1 MTIAELIERVRRYE
15 PAADAQRLTRVY
27 ELAVAAHQGQ
37 RRASGESYVEHPLAV
52 AGILADLEVDHQ
64 TIAAALLHDVV
75 EDTSVT
81 SEQVTAQFGD
91 EVARL
96 VDGVTKLT
104 RIPYQSKEDA
114 QVENLRKMFLAM
126 AKDIRVIIIKLAD
139 RLHNMRTLASLPPP
153 KQQAIARETLDIYA
167 PIAHRL
173 GIWKI
178 KWEIEDEC
186 LRYLDPSSYHDIVER
201 VAKTRREREADVEKA
216 IARLRDEFKELKINA
231 EIQGR
236 PKHFYSIYSKISK
249 GRDFSTIYDLTA
261 IRIIVDTVKDCYAA
275 LGAVHAMWTPLPGRF
290 KDYIAMPKPNM
301 YQSLH
306 TTVVGPSGDPLEIQ
320 IRTWEMHRTSE
331 YGIAAHWRYKEGGK
345 ADQYENKLSWLR
357 ALLEWQKDMRDSRVF
372 MENLKLD
379 LFDSQVFVFSPRGD
393 VYSVPAGGTPLDFAY
408 QVHTD
413 VGNHCVGAKINGR
426 IVPLDYAMQNGDI
439 CEILVNKSS
448 GRPSLDWLSIVKT
461 SSAKHKIK
469 QWFRKERREEN
480 VLAGQEALEQELAR
494 AGVRTDVAR
503 GALLERIA
511 SRLNYATPTDL
522 YAAIGFGDASAQA
535 VANRVRDEV
544 KHDNVVDLTKIGRK
558 PALRKSPR
566 RTSGVRIAGVDDV
579 LVRLS
584 KCCSPV
590 PGRSDHRVRHDRP
603 RRERPSRR
611 LPQRGLHE
619 RDPRADSP
627 GAVGRRRRPYA
638 LRRHRSRGRRPFAA
652 APRHHGGLCRAQDAG
667 QLGER
672 AGAQRRRSGRELD
685 GADSRPR
692 SSAQAAHQD
701 RNAQERPPRLSRYE
715 ARAHGAL
722 GGVSN
727 AHFVVPAIAAFAAGA
742 MNSVAGGGSFLSFPA
757 LLFAGVP
764 ADFGQRNEQCGDVG
778 RHHRERARLPR
789 RSHRASG
796 AFAAGGLRERRRF
809 ADRRVRCFSSRRRH
823 SSNA

>member
-1 MTIAELIERVRRYE
+1 MTITELIERVRRYD
-15 PAADAQRLTRVY
+15 ASADAEALMRGY
-27 ELAVAAHQGQ
+27 EVAVAAHEGQ
-37 RRASGESYVEHPLAV
+37 RRASGESFIEHPLAV
-52 AGILADLEVDHQ
+52 AGILADLEMDHQ

-75 EDTSVT
+75 EDTSIT
-81 SEQVTAQFGD
+81 NEQVTAQFGD
-91 EVARL
+91 EISRL

-139 RLHNMRTLASLPPP
+139 RLHNMRTLASLPLP
-153 KQQAIARETLDIYA
+153 KQQGIARETLDIYA

-186 LRYLDPSSYHDIVER
+186 LRYLDPDGFRDIVER
-201 VAKTRREREADVEKA
+201 VAKTRREREADVEQA
-216 IARLRDEFKELKINA
+216 IARLRDEFKALKVNA

-249 GRDFSTIYDLTA
+249 GREFSTIYDLTA

-320 IRTWEMHRTSE
+320 IRTWDMHRTGE

-345 ADQYENKLSWLR
+345 ADQFENKLSWLR

-379 LFDSQVFVFSPRGD
+379 LFDSQVFIFSPRGD
-393 VYSVPAGGTPLDFAY
+393 VYSIPAGGTPLDFAY

-413 VGNHCVGAKINGR
+413 VGNHCVGAKVNGR

-494 AGVRTDVAR
+494 AGLRTDVAR
-503 GALLERIA
+503 GELLGRIA

-535 VANRVRDEV
+535 VVNRVRDEL
-544 KHDNVVDLTKIGRK
+544 KHDNVVDLTKIGRR
-558 PALRKSPR
+558 PTPRKGVR
-566 RTSGVRIAGVDDV
+566 RSSGVRIAGVDDV

-590 PGRSDHRVRHDRP
+590 PGDPIIGYVTIGRGVSVHRADCPNVAYMNATPERILQAQWIDDAGLTHGVDVEVEADDRSQLLQDIMAVFSGLKTQVSSVNARVRRDGVAVASLTVQIRDLDHLHKLLTKLETLKNVR
-603 RRERPSRR
+603 RVYRVTKRERT
-611 LPQRGLHE
+611 
-619 RDPRADSP
+619 
-627 GAVGRRRRPYA
+627 A
-638 LRRHRSRGRRPFAA
+638 L
-652 APRHHGGLCRAQDAG
+652 
-667 QLGER
+667 
-672 AGAQRRRSGRELD
+672 
-685 GADSRPR
+685 
-692 SSAQAAHQD
+692 
-701 RNAQERPPRLSRYE
+701 
-715 ARAHGAL
+715 
-722 GGVSN
+722 
-727 AHFVVPAIAAFAAGA
+727 
-742 MNSVAGGGSFLSFPA
+742 
-757 LLFAGVP
+757 
-764 ADFGQRNEQCGDVG
+764 
-778 RHHRERARLPR
+778 
-789 RSHRASG
+789 
-796 AFAAGGLRERRRF
+796 
-809 ADRRVRCFSSRRRH
+809 
-823 SSNA
+823 

>member
-1 MTIAELIERVRRYE
+1 MTITELIERVRRYDTS
-15 PAADAQRLTRVY
+15 ADAEALMRGY
-27 ELAVAAHQGQ
+27 EVAVAAHEGQ
-37 RRASGESYVEHPLAV
+37 RRASGGSFIEHPLAV
-52 AGILADLEVDHQ
+52 AGILADLEMDHK

-75 EDTSVT
+75 EDTSIT
-81 SEQVTAQFGD
+81 TEQVTAQFGD
-91 EVARL
+91 EISRL

-139 RLHNMRTLASLPPP
+139 RLHNMRTLASLPAS

-186 LRYLDPSSYHDIVER
+186 LRYLDPAGYHDIVER
-201 VAKTRREREADVEKA
+201 VAKTRREREADVEKS
-216 IARLRDEFKELKINA
+216 ITRLRDEFKELKVNA

-249 GRDFSTIYDLTA
+249 GREFSTIYDLTA
-261 IRIIVDTVKDCYAA
+261 IRIIVDSVKDCYAA

-306 TTVVGPSGDPLEIQ
+306 TTVVGPSGEPLEIQ
-320 IRTWEMHRTSE
+320 IRTWDMHRTGE

-345 ADQYENKLSWLR
+345 ADQFENKLSWLR

-379 LFDSQVFVFSPRGD
+379 LFDSQVFAFSPRGD
-393 VYSVPAGGTPLDFAY
+393 VYSIPAGGTPLDFAY

-413 VGNHCVGAKINGR
+413 VGNHCVGAKVNGR

-494 AGVRTDVAR
+494 AGLRTDVAR
-503 GALLERIA
+503 GELLGRIA

-535 VANRVRDEV
+535 VVNRVRDEL
-544 KHDNVVDLTKIGRK
+544 KHDNVVDLTKIGRR
-558 PALRKSPR
+558 PTPRKGVR
-566 RTSGVRIAGVDDV
+566 RSSGVRIAGVDDV

-590 PGRSDHRVRHDRP
+590 PGDPIIGYVTIGRGVSVHRADCPNVAYMNATPERILQAQWIDDAGLTHGVDVEVEADDRSQLLQDIMAVFSGLKTQVSSVNARVRKDGVAVASLTVQIRDLDHLHKLLTKLETLKNVR
-603 RRERPSRR
+603 RVYRVTKRERT
-611 LPQRGLHE
+611 
-619 RDPRADSP
+619 
-627 GAVGRRRRPYA
+627 A
-638 LRRHRSRGRRPFAA
+638 L
-652 APRHHGGLCRAQDAG
+652 
-667 QLGER
+667 
-672 AGAQRRRSGRELD
+672 
-685 GADSRPR
+685 
-692 SSAQAAHQD
+692 
-701 RNAQERPPRLSRYE
+701 
-715 ARAHGAL
+715 
-722 GGVSN
+722 
-727 AHFVVPAIAAFAAGA
+727 
-742 MNSVAGGGSFLSFPA
+742 
-757 LLFAGVP
+757 
-764 ADFGQRNEQCGDVG
+764 
-778 RHHRERARLPR
+778 
-789 RSHRASG
+789 
-796 AFAAGGLRERRRF
+796 
-809 ADRRVRCFSSRRRH
+809 
-823 SSNA
+823 

>member
-15 PAADAQRLTRVY
+15 PSADGEWLTRVY
-27 ELAVAAHQGQ
+27 ELATAAHQGQ
-37 RRASGESYVEHPLAV
+37 RRASGESYIEHPLAV
-52 AGILADLEVDHQ
+52 AGILTDLEVDHQ

-75 EDTSVT
+75 EDTSIT
-81 SEQVTAQFGD
+81 SEQVSAQFGD

-96 VDGVTKLT
+96 VEGVTKLT

-139 RLHNMRTLASLPPP
+139 RLHNMRTLGSLPAA

-186 LRYLDPSSYHDIVER
+186 LRYLDQSSYAEIVEL

-236 PKHFYSIYSKISK
+236 PKHFYSIYSKIST

-345 ADQYENKLSWLR
+345 ADQFENKLSWLR

-379 LFDSQVFVFSPRGD
+379 LFDTQVFVFSPRGD
-393 VYSVPAGGTPLDFAY
+393 VYSIPAGGTPLDFAY

-413 VGNHCVGAKINGR
+413 VGNHCVGAKVNGR

-480 VLAGQEALEQELAR
+480 VLAGEEALEQELAR
-494 AGVRTDVAR
+494 AGLRTDVAR

-511 SRLNYATPTDL
+511 ARLNYASPTDL

-535 VANRVRDEV
+535 VANRVREEF

-558 PALRKSPR
+558 PAPRKSPR
-566 RTSGVRIAGVDDV
+566 RSSGVRIAGVDDV
-579 LVRLS
+579 MVRLS

-590 PGRSDHRVRHDRP
+590 PGDPIIGYVTIGRGVSVHRADCPNVAYMNATPERILQSQWIDDAGLTHGVDIEVEADDRSQLVQDIMAVFAELKTQVSSVNARVRKDGVAVTSLTVQIRDLDHLHKLLTKLETLKNVR
-603 RRERPSRR
+603 RVYRVTKRERT
-611 LPQRGLHE
+611 
-619 RDPRADSP
+619 
-627 GAVGRRRRPYA
+627 A
-638 LRRHRSRGRRPFAA
+638 L
-652 APRHHGGLCRAQDAG
+652 
-667 QLGER
+667 
-672 AGAQRRRSGRELD
+672 
-685 GADSRPR
+685 
-692 SSAQAAHQD
+692 
-701 RNAQERPPRLSRYE
+701 
-715 ARAHGAL
+715 
-722 GGVSN
+722 
-727 AHFVVPAIAAFAAGA
+727 
-742 MNSVAGGGSFLSFPA
+742 
-757 LLFAGVP
+757 
-764 ADFGQRNEQCGDVG
+764 
-778 RHHRERARLPR
+778 
-789 RSHRASG
+789 
-796 AFAAGGLRERRRF
+796 
-809 ADRRVRCFSSRRRH
+809 
-823 SSNA
+823 

>member
-15 PAADAQRLTRVY
+15 PSADGEWLTRVY
-27 ELAVAAHQGQ
+27 ELATAAHQGQ
-37 RRASGESYVEHPLAV
+37 RRVSGESYIEHPLAV

-75 EDTSVT
+75 EDTSIT
-81 SEQVTAQFGD
+81 SEQVSAQFGD

-96 VDGVTKLT
+96 VEGVTKLT

-139 RLHNMRTLASLPPP
+139 RLHNMRTLGSLTPA

-186 LRYLDPSSYHDIVER
+186 LRYLDQSSYAEIVEL
-201 VAKTRREREADVEKA
+201 VAKTRREREADVEKS

-236 PKHFYSIYSKISK
+236 PKHFYSIYSKIST

-345 ADQYENKLSWLR
+345 ADQFENKLSWLR

-379 LFDSQVFVFSPRGD
+379 LFDTQVFVFSPRGD
-393 VYSVPAGGTPLDFAY
+393 VYSIAAGGTPLDFAY

-413 VGNHCVGAKINGR
+413 VGNHCVGAKVNGR

-480 VLAGQEALEQELAR
+480 VLAGEEALEQELAR
-494 AGVRTDVAR
+494 AGLRTDVAR

-511 SRLNYATPTDL
+511 ARLNYCEPDRSLRCNWVRRRVGASRRQSGARGVQARQRRRSYEDRSQTR
-522 YAAIGFGDASAQA
+522 AAQEPPPFQRRSHRRRRRRHGA
-535 VANRVRDEV
+535 
-544 KHDNVVDLTKIGRK
+544 
-558 PALRKSPR
+558 ALK
-566 RTSGVRIAGVDDV
+566 VLLAG
-579 LVRLS
+579 
-584 KCCSPV
+584 
-590 PGRSDHRVRHDRP
+590 PGRPDHRLRYHRP
-603 RRERPSRR
+603 RRERAPRR
-611 LPQRGLHE
+611 LSERRVHE
-619 RDPRADSP
+619 CDA
-627 GAVGRRRRPYA
+627 GAHLTVAVARRCRPHA
-638 LRRHRSRGRRPFAA
+638 RRRHRGRSRRPFAA
-652 APRHHGGLCRAQDAG
+652 GPRHHGRLRGAQDASEF
-667 QLGER
+667 GER
-672 AGAQRRRSGRELD
+672 ARAQGRRRGHEPYRTD
-685 GADSRPR
+685 TRSR
-692 SSAQAAHQD
+692 S
-701 RNAQERPPRLSRYE
+701 
-715 ARAHGAL
+715 
-722 GGVSN
+722 
-727 AHFVVPAIAAFAAGA
+727 FA
-742 MNSVAGGGSFLSFPA
+742 
-757 LLFAGVP
+757 
-764 ADFGQRNEQCGDVG
+764 
-778 RHHRERARLPR
+778 
-789 RSHRASG
+789 
-796 AFAAGGLRERRRF
+796 
-809 ADRRVRCFSSRRRH
+809 
-823 SSNA
+823 

>member
-1 MTIAELIERVRRYE
+1 MTISELIERVRSYD
-15 PAADAQRLTRVY
+15 PSADGDGGLMRAY
-27 ELAVAAHQGQ
+27 ELADAAHQGQ
-37 RRASGESYVEHPLAV
+37 RRASGESYIEHPLAV
-52 AGILADLEVDHQ
+52 AAILAGLEMDHK

-75 EDTSVT
+75 EDTSIT
-81 SEQVTAQFGD
+81 AEQVSAQFGE

-96 VDGVTKLT
+96 VEGVTKLT

-139 RLHNMRTLASLPPP
+139 RLHNMRTLASLPVS

-186 LRYLDPSSYHDIVER
+186 LRYLEPASFHDIVER
-201 VAKTRREREADVEKA
+201 VAKTRREREADVEQA
-216 IARLRDEFKELKINA
+216 IARLRDEFKELKVNA

-261 IRIIVDTVKDCYAA
+261 IRIIVDSVKDCYAA

-320 IRTWEMHRTSE
+320 IRTWEMHRTGE

-345 ADQYENKLSWLR
+345 ADQFENKLSWLR

-393 VYSVPAGGTPLDFAY
+393 VYSIVAGGTPLDFAY

-413 VGNHCVGAKINGR
+413 VGNHCVGAKVNGR
-426 IVPLDYAMQNGDI
+426 IVPLDYQMQNGDI

-448 GRPSLDWLSIVKT
+448 GHPSLDWLSVVKT
-461 SSAKHKIK
+461 SSAKHKVK

-494 AGVRTDVAR
+494 AGLRTDLAR
-503 GALLERIA
+503 GELLERIA

-535 VANRVRDEV
+535 IANRVRDEV
-544 KHDNVVDLTKIGRK
+544 KQHDNVVDLTKIGRK
-558 PALRKSPR
+558 PPARKGVR
-566 RTSGVRIAGVDDV
+566 ARSGVLIAGVDDV

-590 PGRSDHRVRHDRP
+590 PGDPIIGYVTIGRGVSVHRADCPNVGYMNAMPERIMQAQWVTDAGLTHCVDLEVEADDRTQLLQDIMSVFSELKTQVSSVNARVRKDTVAVASLTVQIRDLDHLHKLLTRLQTLKGV
-603 RRERPSRR
+603 RRVYR
-611 LPQRGLHE
+611 
-619 RDPRADSP
+619 
-627 GAVGRRRRPYA
+627 VTK
-638 LRRHRSRGRRPFAA
+638 
-652 APRHHGGLCRAQDAG
+652 
-667 QLGER
+667 
-672 AGAQRRRSGRELD
+672 
-685 GADSRPR
+685 
-692 SSAQAAHQD
+692 
-701 RNAQERPPRLSRYE
+701 
-715 ARAHGAL
+715 
-722 GGVSN
+722 
-727 AHFVVPAIAAFAAGA
+727 
-742 MNSVAGGGSFLSFPA
+742 
-757 LLFAGVP
+757 
-764 ADFGQRNEQCGDVG
+764 
-778 RHHRERARLPR
+778 RERAAL
-789 RSHRASG
+789 
-796 AFAAGGLRERRRF
+796 
-809 ADRRVRCFSSRRRH
+809 
-823 SSNA
+823 

>member
-15 PAADAQRLTRVY
+15 PAADGEWLTRVY
-27 ELAVAAHQGQ
+27 ELAKAAHQGQ
-37 RRASGESYVEHPLAV
+37 RRVSGESYIEHPLAV

-75 EDTSVT
+75 EDTSIT
-81 SEQVTAQFGD
+81 SEQVSAQFGD

-96 VDGVTKLT
+96 VEGVTKLT

-139 RLHNMRTLASLPPP
+139 RLHNMRTLGSLTPA

-186 LRYLDPSSYHDIVER
+186 LRYLDQSSYAEIVEL

-236 PKHFYSIYSKISK
+236 PKHFYSIYSKIST

-345 ADQYENKLSWLR
+345 ADQFENKLSWLR

-379 LFDSQVFVFSPRGD
+379 LFDTQVFVFSPRGD
-393 VYSVPAGGTPLDFAY
+393 VYSIPAGGTPLDFAY

-413 VGNHCVGAKINGR
+413 VGNHCVGAKVNGR

-480 VLAGQEALEQELAR
+480 VLAGEEALEQELAR
-494 AGVRTDVAR
+494 AGLRTDVAR

-511 SRLNYATPTDL
+511 ARLNYASPTDL

-535 VANRVRDEV
+535 VANRVREEF

-558 PALRKSPR
+558 PAPRKSPR
-566 RTSGVRIAGVDDV
+566 RSSGVRIAGVDDV
-579 LVRLS
+579 MVRLS

-590 PGRSDHRVRHDRP
+590 PGDPIIGYVTIGRGVSVHRADCPNVAYMNATPERILQSQWLDDAGLTHGVDIEVEADDRSQLVQDIMAVFAELKTQVSSVNARVRKDGVAVTSLTVQIRDLDHLHKLLTKLETLKNVR
-603 RRERPSRR
+603 RVYRVTKRERT
-611 LPQRGLHE
+611 
-619 RDPRADSP
+619 
-627 GAVGRRRRPYA
+627 A
-638 LRRHRSRGRRPFAA
+638 L
-652 APRHHGGLCRAQDAG
+652 
-667 QLGER
+667 
-672 AGAQRRRSGRELD
+672 
-685 GADSRPR
+685 
-692 SSAQAAHQD
+692 
-701 RNAQERPPRLSRYE
+701 
-715 ARAHGAL
+715 
-722 GGVSN
+722 
-727 AHFVVPAIAAFAAGA
+727 
-742 MNSVAGGGSFLSFPA
+742 
-757 LLFAGVP
+757 
-764 ADFGQRNEQCGDVG
+764 
-778 RHHRERARLPR
+778 
-789 RSHRASG
+789 
-796 AFAAGGLRERRRF
+796 
-809 ADRRVRCFSSRRRH
+809 
-823 SSNA
+823 

>member
-1 MTIAELIERVRRYE
+1 MTISELIERVESYD
-15 PAADAQRLTRVY
+15 PSADGEWLMSVY
-27 ELAVAAHQGQ
+27 QLANAAHQGQ
-37 RRASGESYVEHPLAV
+37 RRASGESYIEHPLAV
-52 AGILADLEVDHQ
+52 AGILADLEMDHQ

-75 EDTSVT
+75 EDTSIT
-81 SEQVTAQFGD
+81 AEQVGDRFG
-91 EVARL
+91 EAVSRL

-139 RLHNMRTLASLPPP
+139 RLHNMRTLGSLPPA

-186 LRYLDPSSYHDIVER
+186 LRYLDPGPYHDIVER
-201 VAKTRREREADVEKA
+201 VAKTRREREADVEQA

-261 IRIIVDTVKDCYAA
+261 IRIIVDSVKDCYAA

-306 TTVVGPSGDPLEIQ
+306 TTVIGPSGDPLEIQ
-320 IRTWEMHRTSE
+320 IRTWEMHRTGE

-345 ADQYENKLSWLR
+345 TDQFENKLSWLR

-393 VYSVPAGGTPLDFAY
+393 VYSIVASGTPLDFAY

-413 VGNHCVGAKINGR
+413 VGNHCVGAKVNGR
-426 IVPLDYAMQNGDI
+426 IVPLDYQMQNGDI

-448 GRPSLDWLSIVKT
+448 GRPSLDWLSVVKT

-494 AGVRTDVAR
+494 ARLRTDVAR
-503 GALLERIA
+503 GELIERIA
-511 SRLNYATPTDL
+511 ARLNYATPTDL
-522 YAAIGFGDASAQA
+522 FAAIGFGDASAQA

-544 KHDNVVDLTKIGRK
+544 KHDNVVDFTKIGRK
-558 PALRKSPR
+558 PALRKSVR
-566 RTSGVRIAGVDDV
+566 RSSGVRIAGVDDV

-590 PGRSDHRVRHDRP
+590 PGDPIMGYVTIGRGVSVHRADCPNVGFMNATPERIMQAQWLTDAGLTHLVDIEVEADDRSQLLQDIMGVFAEIKTQVSSVNARVRKDTVAVASLTVQIRDLDHLHKLLTKLEKLKTV
-603 RRERPSRR
+603 RRVYR
-611 LPQRGLHE
+611 
-619 RDPRADSP
+619 
-627 GAVGRRRRPYA
+627 VTK
-638 LRRHRSRGRRPFAA
+638 
-652 APRHHGGLCRAQDAG
+652 
-667 QLGER
+667 
-672 AGAQRRRSGRELD
+672 
-685 GADSRPR
+685 
-692 SSAQAAHQD
+692 
-701 RNAQERPPRLSRYE
+701 
-715 ARAHGAL
+715 
-722 GGVSN
+722 
-727 AHFVVPAIAAFAAGA
+727 
-742 MNSVAGGGSFLSFPA
+742 
-757 LLFAGVP
+757 
-764 ADFGQRNEQCGDVG
+764 
-778 RHHRERARLPR
+778 RERAAL
-789 RSHRASG
+789 
-796 AFAAGGLRERRRF
+796 
-809 ADRRVRCFSSRRRH
+809 
-823 SSNA
+823 